1 MKLPSTL
8 ALNPADFTRTI
19 RRMVVPSGVTMEDVS
34 VPGNWSNL
42 FSKVQVRDEIIVE
55 TEDMAWRLHLYV
67 KEIGVGWV
75 KTVPLHAVE
84 FAKKGKSVENVNT
97 PPVPEG
103 YKVQWAGP
111 HSLYRVLADGGLEVS
126 KKHKT
131 EHEAVMAAVAHAE
144 NASGLIAA

>member
-1 MKLPSTL
+1 MKFPSTI

-19 RRMVVPSGVTMEDVS
+19 RRMIVPAGTAMEDVS
-34 VPGNWSNL
+34 IPGNWSNL
-42 FSKVQVRDEIIVE
+42 FSKVAVRDEIIVE

-67 KEIGVGWV
+67 TEIGIGWV
-75 KTVPLHAVE
+75 KTVPLHMIEFVKKAKPVE
-84 FAKKGKSVENVNT
+84 AVNT
-97 PPVPEG
+97 PDVPDG

-111 HSLYRVLADGGLEVS
+111 HSLYRVLAEGGLEVS

-131 EHEAVMAAVAHAE
+131 EHEAVLAAVAHAA